1 MYYRDAGRPGTHN
14 LMVRSTDQIM
24 QLPADGS
31 SPPPPL
37 FTYRGP
43 DQPQPA
49 HLEPAAGVH
58 ITYGGS
64 AGSAPV
70 AYRWNG
76 AGWARTQKGTPHV
89 DANGVQ
95 VAPANVIVQFTPYAG
110 SDVTGQFVRPIPHAQ
125 ALGEGAR
132 WASPPG

>member
-1 MYYRDAGRPGTHN
+1 MI
-14 LMVRSTDQIM
+14 RSTDQIM

-64 AGSAPV
+64 AGNAPV

-76 AGWARTQKGTPHV
+76 AGWARTQKGP
-89 DANGVQ
+89 
-95 VAPANVIVQFTPYAG
+95 
-110 SDVTGQFVRPIPHAQ
+110 PHADAHGRPEKPTS
-125 ALGEGAR
+125 AL
-132 WASPPG
+132 PPLLPTTHAVSRLQQ